1 MRSGWLAALSV
12 LVSAGAIAA
21 YALLLGVAAV
31 RNHPEG
37 YVAAFAIAATLAGL
51 AVALGRRWYAWTAL
65 VLTLALLLGGAT
77 FNFVLARISAALDA
91 GGASCPATDQRG
103 LPRPAG
109 GACDIGPYEN
119 QPPTAPS
126 NLHVGSPPP
135 DFTLPDAGGR
145 SVSLAD
151 YRGKKPVVLVFYR
164 GYW

>member
-1 MRSGWLAALSV
+1 MKPGWLTALSMV
-12 LVSAGAIAA
+12 LCGTAIAV
-21 YALLLGVAAV
+21 YALLLRVPAI

-65 VLTLALLLGGAT
+65 ALTVALLLGGAT
-77 FNFVLARISAALDA
+77 FNFVLARI
-91 GGASCPATDQRG
+91 PVT
-103 LPRPAG
+103 
-109 GACDIGPYEN
+109 
-119 QPPTAPS
+119 PS
-126 NLHVGSPPP
+126 HLRVGSPPP

-145 SVSLAD
+145 SVTLAD

>member
-77 FNFVLARISAALDA
+77 FNFVLARIPAARTTL
-91 GGASCPATDQRG
+91 R
-103 LPRPAG
+103 
-109 GACDIGPYEN
+109 
-119 QPPTAPS
+119 
-126 NLHVGSPPP
+126 VGERPP

-145 SVSLAD
+145 AVSLAD
-151 YRGKKPVVLVFYR
+151 YRGRQPFVLVFYR

>member
-1 MRSGWLAALSV
+1 MRSGWLTAISVGLCAAAIGVYTQL
-12 LVSAGAIAA
+12 LRVS
-21 YALLLGVAAV
+21 AV

-51 AVALGRRWYAWTAL
+51 AVALGRRRYAWTAL
-65 VLTLALLLGGAT
+65 VLTLVLLLGGAT
-77 FNFVLARISAALDA
+77 FNFVLARIPVS
-91 GGASCPATDQRG
+91 
-103 LPRPAG
+103 
-109 GACDIGPYEN
+109 
-119 QPPTAPS
+119 PS